1 MKLLLTTVATI
12 LMATTSFS
20 ADLGASVEMKVAENE
35 TTDKYEATTTIG
47 IDVDA
52 GEGVATLGLDFES
65 VDGDT
70 IELDKW
76 HVGTE
81 VADATVTFG
90 DQDGIFVEAT
100 SDFSSIAEPTI
111 DESLALSY
119 GPAAVA
125 VGFTDI
131 TTDVTEVSNVQLAY
145 NVDLVVADVTASMDY
160 NRTSEEYTWGARVDT
175 VEVTGVALGTTV
187 SYETDTFAYELDST
201 VSTYGLTTYIN
212 GDEDDLLENVGVGHE
227 FGFSDVV
234 VETDVN
240 YNVDDETVTPSVT
253 LSFAF

>member
-1 MKLLLTTVATI
+1 MKLLLTTVAAI
-12 LMATTSFS
+12 VLATTSFA
-20 ADLGASVEMKVAENE
+20 ADIGASVEMKVAENE
-35 TTDKYEATTTIG
+35 ATDKYEATTTIG

-52 GEGVATLGLDFES
+52 GEGVANVGLEFES

-81 VADATVTFG
+81 VADATITFG
-90 DQDGIFVEAT
+90 DQDGVFVEAT

-111 DESLALSY
+111 DESLTLSY

-145 NVDLVVADVTASMDY
+145 NVDLALVDVTASMDY
-160 NRTSEEYTWGARVDT
+160 NRTSEKYTWGARVDT

-187 SYETDTFAYELDST
+187 SYETDTLAYELDST

-212 GDEDDLLENVGVGHE
+212 GDEDDLLENIGVGHE
-227 FGFSDVV
+227 FDFSGAT

>member
-1 MKLLLTTVATI
+1 MKLLLTTVAAI
-12 LMATTSFS
+12 VLATTSFA
-20 ADLGASVEMKVAENE
+20 ADIGASVEMKVAENE
-35 TTDKYEATTTIG
+35 ATDKYEATTTIG

-52 GEGVATLGLDFES
+52 GEGMANVGLEFES

-81 VADATVTFG
+81 VADATITFG
-90 DQDGIFVEAT
+90 DQDGVFVEAT

-119 GPAAVA
+119 GPASVA

-145 NVDLVVADVTASMDY
+145 NVDLALVDVTASMDY

-175 VEVTGVALGTTV
+175 IEVVGISLGATT
-187 SYETDTFAYELDST
+187 SYETDTLAFEFDST
-201 VSTYGLTTYIN
+201 ISTYGLTTYIN
-212 GDEDDLLENVGVGHE
+212 GDEDDLLENIGVGHE
-227 FGFSDVV
+227 IDIAGATLSS
-234 VETDVN
+234 DVN
-240 YNVDDETVTPSVT
+240 YNVDDEEVSPSVT
-253 LSFAF
+253 LSFNF

>member
-1 MKLLLTTVATI
+1 MKLLLTTVAAI
-12 LMATTSFS
+12 LMATTSFA
-20 ADLGASVEMKVAENE
+20 ADVDASVEMKVAENKA
-35 TTDKYEATTTIG
+35 TDKYEATTTIG
-47 IDVDA
+47 IDVAA
-52 GEGVATLGLDFES
+52 GEGAANVGLEFES
-65 VDGDT
+65 VDSGT
-70 IELDKW
+70 IALDKW

-81 VADATVTFG
+81 VADATVSLG
-90 DQDGIFVEAT
+90 DQGGIFVEAT
-100 SDFSSIAEPTI
+100 SDFSAVAEPTI
-111 DESLALSY
+111 DESVTLSY

-145 NVDLVVADVTASMDY
+145 NVDLAVVDVTASMDY

-187 SYETDTFAYELDST
+187 SYETDTLAYELDST

-227 FGFSDVV
+227 FDWSGAS

-253 LSFAF
+253 LTFAF